1 MKFNWIR
8 RASELEK
15 EGKPFAIATVIDT
28 IAPTSA
34 KPMAKAIITSDGKM
48 EGWIGGGCAQDT
60 VIEEALECIQEGM
73 ASVIRLSPEKSIDGN
88 LTYKKEIFLTC
99 ESGGTL
105 EFHIEPVLPMTKLAI
120 YGNTPTVS
128 ALAKLGLFLD
138 FDVIVFSND
147 TTEIELDHKITKIN
161 KFSIVEDGPCM
172 AVVATQGNGDLS
184 GLKAAINSK
193 PEYLSLIAS
202 KKKSKSLLDRLKK
215 QGFKSGQIASI
226 KFPAGLDIGA
236 VTPEE
241 IAVSIMAE
249 LVQSRRASS
258 RRESI
263 NIETKNKQSDKEKD
277 PICGMYVDPLT
288 ADYSSFYENITYY
301 FCCGGCKD
309 KFEEEPSSYIQ
320 I

>member
-8 RASELEK
+8 RAAELERA
-15 EGKPFAIATVIDT
+15 GTPFAIATVIDT

-48 EGWIGGGCAQDT
+48 EGWIGGGCSQNT
-60 VIEEALECIQEGM
+60 VIEEGLKCIREGM
-73 ASVIRLSPEKSIDGN
+73 AAVIRLSPEKSTNGN
-88 LTYKKEIFLTC
+88 VTYKKAIFLTC

-105 EFHIEPVLPMTKLAI
+105 EFHIEPVLPMTKLVI

-128 ALAKLGLFLD
+128 ALAKMGLFLE
-138 FDVIVFSND
+138 FDVIVLSPD
-147 TTEIELDHKITKIN
+147 LSDLDLDQKVTKITE
-161 KFSIVEDGPCM
+161 FSSVEGPCM
-172 AVVATQGNGDLS
+172 AVVATQGNGDLRA
-184 GLKAAINSK
+184 LKAAIASN
-193 PEYLSLIAS
+193 PEFLSLIAS
-202 KKKSKSLLDRLKK
+202 KKKTKSLLERLERRSI
-215 QGFKSGQIASI
+215 QPEQIERI

-249 LVQSRRASS
+249 LVQK
-258 RRESI
+258 RREI
-263 NIETKNKQSDKEKD
+263 TRKDEIIIETLHHGSGKEKD
-277 PICGMYVDPLT
+277 PICGMFVDPGT
-288 ADYSSFYENITYY
+288 ADCFSIFENVTYY

-309 KFEEEPSSYIQ
+309 RFEAEPSSYIQ

>member
-8 RASELEK
+8 RAAELERA
-15 EGKPFAIATVIDT
+15 GKPFAIATVIDT

-48 EGWIGGGCAQDT
+48 EGWIGGGCSQNT
-60 VIEEALECIQEGM
+60 VIEEGLKCIRDGM
-73 ASVIRLSPEKSIDGN
+73 ASIIRLSPEKSTNGN
-88 LTYKKEIFLTC
+88 LTYKKAIFLTC

-105 EFHIEPVLPMTKLAI
+105 EFHIEPVLPMTKLVI

-128 ALAKLGLFLD
+128 SLAKMGLFLE
-138 FDVIVFSND
+138 FDVIVLSPD
-147 TTEIELDHKITKIN
+147 LSDLDLDKKVTKITE
-161 KFSIVEDGPCM
+161 FSSVEGPCM
-172 AVVATQGNGDLS
+172 AVVATQGNGDLRA
-184 GLKAAINSK
+184 LKAAIASE
-193 PEYLSLIAS
+193 PEFLSLIAS
-202 KKKSKSLLDRLKK
+202 KKKTKSLLERLET
-215 QGFKSGQIASI
+215 QSIESEQIERI

-249 LVQSRRASS
+249 LVQK
-258 RRESI
+258 RREI
-263 NIETKNKQSDKEKD
+263 TRKDEIIIETVHQGSGKEKD
-277 PICGMYVDPLT
+277 PICGMFVDPAT
-288 ADYSSFYENITYY
+288 ADCFSVYEDVTYY

-309 KFEEEPSSYIQ
+309 RFEAEPSSYIQ